1 MSGTRDHTGR
11 WILLDARFQLL
22 AVGQA
27 LYQGT
32 SPKPSLDLTA
42 RRILLPQMR
51 QACIDRRPRTD
62 VQEDLGRRWVVRVQ
76 PILGPV
82 SGQPVAVL
90 GCYGPAHAKLPDPP
104 LVGGWEWRV
113 TPPGPDQQMRIHWS
127 KETFAVYGL
136 PAPEEP
142 GPHYWEAPQW
152 LDEIVDAAH
161 RTEVRRV
168 LERFLTATSDALT
181 IHNFAARAADG
192 GQVRLRLAGRRD
204 VTAAGPDTWLRGVTM
219 RLDQAAAAADTAS
232 DSPSYL
238 DAAFVLARD
247 ALCAIDTL
255 YEHVYLTSA
264 RFAELGVA
272 LPAHRH
278 LPEMCHPEDLPA
290 LRAMLAQATANTSV
304 PAGPV
309 RVRLAA
315 ADGEGWRAVEV
326 TGSGIRLSGE
336 PPHHV
341 LCLVAAAGR
350 RVETLPEQDHNG
362 VARRGHPVR

>member
-1 MSGTRDHTGR
+1 
-11 WILLDARFQLL
+11 LLDARFHLL
-22 AVGQA
+22 AVGPS
-27 LYQGT
+27 LYQGV

-51 QACIDRRPRTD
+51 LACIDRTPRTE
-62 VQEDLGRRWVVRVQ
+62 VLEDFGRRWVIRVQ
-76 PILGPV
+76 PILGAV

-104 LVGGWEWRV
+104 LVGSWEWRV

-127 KETFAVYGL
+127 KETFDVYGI
-136 PAPEEP
+136 PAPP
-142 GPHYWEAPQW
+142 GAGPYYWEAPQW
-152 LDEIVDAAH
+152 LDEIVADAH
-161 RTEVRRV
+161 RTEVQRV
-168 LERFLTATSDALT
+168 LERFLTMTSDALL
-181 IHNFAARAADG
+181 IHNFAARTADG

-204 VTAAGPDTWLRGVTM
+204 VTAPGPDTWLRGVTM
-219 RLDQAAAAADTAS
+219 RLDPAAAAVADTS

-238 DAAFVLARD
+238 DAAFALARD
-247 ALCAIDTL
+247 PLCAIDTL

-290 LRAMLAQATANTSV
+290 LRTMLKQATADAGV

-315 ADGEGWRAVEV
+315 AAGQGWREVDV

-341 LCLVAAAGR
+341 LCLVTAAPR
-350 RVETLPEQDHNG
+350 TVETREQGTD
-362 VARRGHPVR
+362 VTARDHPVG